1 MAPGARSKHTFKF
14 NARSISIEAVTPR
27 GPWVR
32 IPSPHIFEELNSL
45 DLSPVLGANMQKIDF
60 IKYVAYNF
68 TGAFKPVDL
77 ETEVTLPFF
86 L

>member
-1 MAPGARSKHTFKF
+1 VRGLKFREFKPMF
-14 NARSISIEAVTPR
+14 KSNP
-27 GPWVR
+27 
-32 IPSPHIFEELNSL
+32 PHIFEKLNSL
-45 DLSPVLGANMQKIDF
+45 DLSPVLGANMQKFDF

-86 L
+86 SLKNRSA